1 MLKCANWRTWS
12 IVMENYKI
20 KMMNNS
26 IYHYPTINLLDS
38 ASAIAQDVDLEQLEE
53 QQKHIIDVL
62 RTFCIPINEIKYT
75 LSPSA
80 IRYEIKPKSGQ
91 LYAKVRKNEH
101 DISLCLSP
109 MGVRIMS
116 PVPGRNV
123 MVIEIAN
130 PAPYT
135 YQLKDIIE
143 ATTLKNDDMDLPCAI
158 GKTID
163 DEVFIFD
170 LAKMPHLLIGGA
182 TGQGKT
188 VCLHDIIMSLLFKK
202 SPQELNFVLIDP
214 KKVEFEIYYP
224 LINSFLMK
232 IQGCKHPIITDVD
245 EAVLALN
252 SLCELMNKRFDL
264 LKHTNVRNI
273 NEYNE
278 KITNNTIGNANG
290 YEYMPYIVVIIDEFA
305 DLKMIAEED
314 IEMPLVRLAQLA
326 RSVGIHLI
334 IATQRPTYNII
345 TGNISANFPAS
356 IAFKVAT
363 QSDSRVIIHNADACK
378 LLGKGDMLFSHISSL
393 TRVQCAYVD
402 KKEINQ
408 VVSFIAQQE
417 INQ

>member
-1 MLKCANWRTWS
+1 
-12 IVMENYKI
+12 MENYKI

-163 DEVFIFD
+163 DEVFMFD
-170 LAKMPHLLIGGA
+170 LAKMPHMLIAGR
-182 TGQGKT
+182 TGSGKS
-188 VCLHDIIMSLLFKK
+188 VFVQSIIMSIVFIGIIIGIPPAIAASYNITLLCSSAKLNSSSPCFARSSLFAVTMCLPFAIAVFIK
-202 SPQELNFVLIDP
+202 SYAGSIPP
-214 KKVEFEIYYP
+214 
-224 LINSFLMK
+224 INS
-232 IQGCKHPIITDVD
+232 
-245 EAVLALN
+245 A
-252 SLCELMNKRFDL
+252 
-264 LKHTNVRNI
+264 
-273 NEYNE
+273 
-278 KITNNTIGNANG
+278 TISTS
-290 YEYMPYIVVIIDEFA
+290 EFTT
-305 DLKMIAEED
+305 
-314 IEMPLVRLAQLA
+314 
-326 RSVGIHLI
+326 S
-334 IATQRPTYNII
+334 
-345 TGNISANFPAS
+345 
-356 IAFKVAT
+356 
-363 QSDSRVIIHNADACK
+363 
-378 LLGKGDMLFSHISSL
+378 
-393 TRVQCAYVD
+393 
-402 KKEINQ
+402 
-408 VVSFIAQQE
+408 
-417 INQ
+417 

>member
-1 MLKCANWRTWS
+1 
-12 IVMENYKI
+12 MENYKI
-20 KMMNNS
+20 MNNS

-38 ASAIAQDVDLEQLEE
+38 ANVIAQDVDLAQLEE

-75 LSPSA
+75 LSPSV
-80 IRYEIKPKSGQ
+80 IRYEIKLESGQ
-91 LYAKVRKNEH
+91 LYAKVRKNEN

-109 MGVRIMS
+109 MGVRIIS
-116 PVPGRNV
+116 PIPGQNV
-123 MVIEIAN
+123 MAIEMAN
-130 PAPYT
+130 PSPST
-135 YQLKDIIE
+135 STLQLKDVIGSD
-143 ATTLKNDDMDLPCAI
+143 TLKNDAMNLPCTI
-158 GKTID
+158 GKTIN
-163 DEVFIFD
+163 DEVFMFD
-170 LAKMPHLLIGGA
+170 LAQMPHLLIGGA
-182 TGQGKT
+182 SGQGKT

-202 SPQELNFVLIDP
+202 SPQELKLVLIDP
-214 KKVEFEIYYP
+214 KEVEFKIYTP
-224 LINSFLMK
+224 LVNSFLMK

-245 EAVLALN
+245 DAILALN
-252 SLCELMNKRFDL
+252 ALCELMDKRFDL
-264 LKHTNVRNI
+264 LRRINVRNI

-278 KITNNTIGNANG
+278 KITNSTIGCADG
-290 YEYMPYIVVIIDEFA
+290 YEYMPYIMVIIDEFA

-356 IAFKVAT
+356 IAFMVAT
-363 QSDSRVIIHNADACK
+363 QPDSRVIIHNADASK
-378 LLGKGDMLFSHISSL
+378 LLGKGDMLFSHISGP

-402 KKEINQ
+402 KKEINR

>member
-163 DEVFIFD
+163 DEIFMFD

-214 KKVEFEIYYP
+214 KKVEFEIY
-224 LINSFLMK
+224 
-232 IQGCKHPIITDVD
+232 
-245 EAVLALN
+245 
-252 SLCELMNKRFDL
+252 
-264 LKHTNVRNI
+264 
-273 NEYNE
+273 
-278 KITNNTIGNANG
+278 NT
-290 YEYMPYIVVIIDEFA
+290 
-305 DLKMIAEED
+305 
-314 IEMPLVRLAQLA
+314 
-326 RSVGIHLI
+326 SV
-334 IATQRPTYNII
+334 
-345 TGNISANFPAS
+345 NFY
-356 IAFKVAT
+356 
-363 QSDSRVIIHNADACK
+363 R
-378 LLGKGDMLFSHISSL
+378 
-393 TRVQCAYVD
+393 
-402 KKEINQ
+402 
-408 VVSFIAQQE
+408 
-417 INQ
+417 

>member
-1 MLKCANWRTWS
+1 
-12 IVMENYKI
+12 
-20 KMMNNS
+20 
-26 IYHYPTINLLDS
+26 
-38 ASAIAQDVDLEQLEE
+38 
-53 QQKHIIDVL
+53 
-62 RTFCIPINEIKYT
+62 
-75 LSPSA
+75 
-80 IRYEIKPKSGQ
+80 
-91 LYAKVRKNEH
+91 
-101 DISLCLSP
+101 
-109 MGVRIMS
+109 MS

-163 DEVFIFD
+163 DEVFMFD

-278 KITNNTIGNANG
+278 KITNNTIGNADG